1 VGGDVDEGLLDE
13 GPDEGSAV
21 AKVYA
26 MEVEARGG
34 LVTSPPGTK
43 TCRPKN
49 KKDMTMVNV

>member
-1 VGGDVDEGLLDE
+1 VDADVDEGLLDE
-13 GPDEGSAV
+13 GLDEGSAV